1 MMLLLLRLVA
11 RARGTLVGG
20 GGGWVGGNGSS
31 VGSVCRTSTGFYANF
46 FRNREVGGGGRDDAP
61 RGLGGVEPVHDG
73 GELGLPLAELRL
85 ELDGAVSLPLAGG
98 GGAFSVALA
107 ALLAAPGGGRLLGH
121 GDVGLV
127 LVLGLLLLL
136 RVGAGA
142 RGRLCVG
149 LFGDLGRTAGGG
161 GASGS
166 GGRRFNGTVI
176 HHQIIGYL
184 PLLNWPR
191 RSHPR
196 RRVGTAERDTG
207 DAGSLTRRLNAVAG
221 SDCGGHGFESPGKL
235 SIDSCRFRAWPVCAL
250 SIQRK
255 SESFDGL

>member
-1 MMLLLLRLVA
+1 MLLLLRLVA

-20 GGGWVGGNGSS
+20 GGGWVGGNGNS

-61 RGLGGVEPVHDG
+61 GDLGGVEPVHDG
-73 GELGLPLAELRL
+73 GELGLPLAELLL
-85 ELDGAVSLPLAGG
+85 ELDDAVSLPLAGG
-98 GGAFSVALA
+98 GGAIPVALA
-107 ALLAAPGGGRLLGH
+107 SLLPAPNGGLLLGH

-136 RVGAGA
+136 RVGVGAGA
-142 RGRLCVG
+142 RGCLGVG
-149 LFGDLGRTAGGG
+149 LFGDLGRTAGG
-161 GASGS
+161 A
-166 GGRRFNGTVI
+166 GGRRFNRTVI
-176 HHQIIGYL
+176 IVGNL

-196 RRVGTAERDTG
+196 RRVGTAERDRG
-207 DAGSLTRRLNAVAG
+207 DAGSLTRRLNVVAG

-235 SIDSCRFRAWPVCAL
+235 SIDTCRFRAWPVCAFV
-250 SIQRK
+250 S
-255 SESFDGL
+255 SFFLLGL